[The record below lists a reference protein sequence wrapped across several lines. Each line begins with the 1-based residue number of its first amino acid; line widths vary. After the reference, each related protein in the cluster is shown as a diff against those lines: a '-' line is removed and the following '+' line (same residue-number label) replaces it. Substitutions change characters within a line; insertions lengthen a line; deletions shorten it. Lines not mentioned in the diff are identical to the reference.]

1 MAASLRP
8 AVFFDRDGIANVSPG
23 PGYVNRLADFHIRPA
38 FLDAV
43 AAAASRGWPS
53 VVVTN
58 QRGVSR
64 GLTPPAE
71 LEAMHAALRDALAAR
86 GLALLDI
93 LVCTANDPAHPDRK
107 PNPGLF
113 LKAAARH
120 HLDLSRSWMVGD
132 RESDVLAGRNAG
144 LATTVLVDD
153 DGLPRSTPD
162 SSLLTPSLAT
172 HRLPSLSLLP
182 PLLLSSL
189 QPP

>member
-1 MAASLRP
+1 MPPPRP

-53 VVVTN
+53 LIVTN

-71 LEAMHAALRDALAAR
+71 LDAMHDALRAALADR

-93 LVCTANDPAHPDRK
+93 FVCTADDPAHPDRK

-113 LKAAARH
+113 HKAASLYN
-120 HLDLSRSWMVGD
+120 LDLSRSWMVGD
-132 RESDVLAGRNAG
+132 RETDVLSGLNAG
-144 LATTVLVDD
+144 LAATVLVDD
-153 DGLPRSTPD
+153 DGLPP
-162 SSLLTPSLAT
+162 PSPRPPLAPTRAT

-189 QPP
+189 PPP